1 VSRGGPL
8 RIGYGL
14 RGATGE
20 VAAEAARARDLGFD
34 AISTAEVAHDPFLP
48 LAVAAGSSG
57 EMRLE
62 THIAVAFARSPMVM
76 AGAAHY
82 LHLLSGGRLVLGM
95 GTQIKPHITRRF
107 GMPWSGKPAAQM
119 RDYIE
124 ALHAI
129 WRDWNEGVP
138 LDFRSEH
145 YAHTLMTDNFRPAAA
160 PAPPEVHLAAVGPV
174 MTRLAGELA
183 DGLIPHAFS
192 TPEWFREVTLP
203 NLLEGLERSGRERS
217 DVVVHCPGFVAV
229 TGAEGADEDVV
240 LALRRQIAF
249 YGSTPAYAEVLR
261 QRGRG
266 DLHEQLHQLS
276 IGRDPERW
284 ARMGDLIDDDVLAAF
299 AVIGPLD
306 VVAEELR
313 ARYGTDIDQVHL
325 ALPESTAAGDL
336 AGFRDRL
343 S

>member
-1 VSRGGPL
+1 M

-14 RGATGE
+14 RGAAAD
-20 VAAEAARARDLGFD
+20 VVAEAARARDLGFD

-57 EMRLE
+57 GMRLE

-95 GTQIKPHITRRF
+95 GTQIRPHIQRRF
-107 GMPWSGKPAAQM
+107 AMPWSGKPAAQM
-119 RDYIE
+119 RDYIQ

-145 YAHTLMTDNFRPAAA
+145 YVHTLMTDNFRPAAA
-160 PAPPEVHLAAVGPV
+160 GAPPEVHLAAVGPV

-203 NLLEGLERSGRERS
+203 ALEEGLERSGRERS
-217 DVVVHCPGFVAV
+217 AVVVHCPGFVVV
-229 TGAEGADEDVV
+229 TGEEGATEQEA
-240 LALRRQIAF
+240 LAVRRQIAF

-266 DLHEQLHQLS
+266 DLHEQLHLLS
-276 IGRDPERW
+276 VGKDPERW
-284 ARMGDLIDDDVLAAF
+284 ARMGDLVDDELLAAF

-306 VVAEELR
+306 RVAEELR
-313 ARYGTDIDQVHL
+313 ARYGTDVDQVHL
-325 ALPESTAAGDL
+325 TLPEDTAADAL
-336 AGFRDRL
+336 AGFRRRL

>member
-1 VSRGGPL
+1 MSGDV
-8 RIGYGL
+8 RIGFGL
-14 RGATGE
+14 RGGGAA

-34 AISTAEVAHDPFLP
+34 AVSTAEVSHDPFLP
-48 LAVAAGSSG
+48 LALAAGSSG

-62 THIAVAFARSPMVM
+62 THIAVAFARSPMVT

-82 LHLLSGGRLVLGM
+82 LHLLSGGRFVLGM
-95 GTQIKPHITRRF
+95 GTQIKPHVQRRF
-107 GMPWSGKPAAQM
+107 HMPWSGRPVAQM
-119 RDYIE
+119 RDYVQ

-145 YAHTLMTDNFRPAAA
+145 YVHTLMTDNFRPAPA

-174 MTRLAGELA
+174 MTRLAGEVA

-203 NLLEGLERSGRERS
+203 ALDEGLERSGRQRS
-217 DVVVHCPGFVAV
+217 DVVVHCPGFVVV
-229 TGAEGADEDVV
+229 TGDGGAGEEE
-240 LALRRQIAF
+240 LTALRRQIAF

-261 QRGRG
+261 QRGLG
-266 DLHEQLHQLS
+266 ALYEELHQLS
-276 IGRDPERW
+276 VGRDPERW
-284 ARMGDLIDDDVLAAF
+284 ARMGELVDDEVLAAF
-299 AVIGPLD
+299 SVIGTLEQ
-306 VVAEELR
+306 VAAELR
-313 ARYGTDIDQVHL
+313 SRYGTDVDQVHL
-325 ALPESTAAGDL
+325 APPDGTDADAI
-336 AGFRDRL
+336 ARFRRHL

>member
-1 VSRGGPL
+1 V

-14 RGATGE
+14 RGGADE
-20 VAAEAARARDLGFD
+20 VTAEATRARDLGFD

-48 LAVAAGSSG
+48 LALAAGSSG
-57 EMRLE
+57 DMRLE

-82 LHLLSGGRLVLGM
+82 LQLLSGGRLVLGL
-95 GTQIKPHITRRF
+95 GTQTRPHIQRRF
-107 GMPWSGKPAAQM
+107 HMPWSGKPASQM
-119 RDYIE
+119 RDYIQ

-145 YAHTLMTDNFRPAAA
+145 YVHTLMTDNFRPAPA

-174 MTRLAGELA
+174 MTRLAGEVA

-203 NLLEGLERSGRERS
+203 ALQEGLERSGRERS
-217 DVVVHCPGFVAV
+217 DVVVHCPGFVLV
-229 TGAEGADEDVV
+229 TGDAGAGEEE
-240 LALRRQIAF
+240 LTALRRQIAF
-249 YGSTPAYAEVLR
+249 YGSTPSYAEVLR
-261 QRGRG
+261 QQGRG
-266 DLHEQLHQLS
+266 DLYERLHQLS
-276 IGRDPERW
+276 VGRDPERW
-284 ARMGDLIDDDVLAAF
+284 ARMGDLVDDELLEAF
-299 AVIGPLD
+299 AVIGTLEQ
-306 VVAEELR
+306 VAGELR
-313 ARYGTDIDQVHL
+313 ERYGSDIDQVHV
-325 ALPESTAAGDL
+325 APPSGTDADAL
-336 AGFRDRL
+336 AGFRRRL